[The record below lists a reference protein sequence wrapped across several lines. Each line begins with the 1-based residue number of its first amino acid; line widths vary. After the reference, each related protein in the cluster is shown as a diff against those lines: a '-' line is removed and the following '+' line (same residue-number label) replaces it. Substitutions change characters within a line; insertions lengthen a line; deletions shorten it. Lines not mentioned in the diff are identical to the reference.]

1 MINKLA
7 KLFFK
12 KNNHQEDQD
21 INMLTRVASVAL
33 LIEMCKADNN
43 IDPKE
48 INLII
53 KIAKKNFNISDYEA
67 ELLIEQATEENKNS
81 ISLYEFTN
89 LINQKFER
97 KNKYILIRN
106 IWEVAYSDNLID
118 PHEEYLIRKISDLI
132 YVSHNDFIKA
142 KFEAKNLQDL

>member
-1 MINKLA
+1 MISKLA
-7 KLFFK
+7 KLFLK

-43 IDPKE
+43 IDSKE
-48 INLII
+48 INLIM
-53 KIAKKNFNISDYEA
+53 KIAKENFNISDYEA

-81 ISLYEFTN
+81 ISLYEFTT